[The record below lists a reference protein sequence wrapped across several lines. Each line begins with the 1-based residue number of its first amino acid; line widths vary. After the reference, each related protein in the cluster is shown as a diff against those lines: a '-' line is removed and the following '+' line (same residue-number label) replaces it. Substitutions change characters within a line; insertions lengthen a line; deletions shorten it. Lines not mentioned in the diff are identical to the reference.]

1 MIVREN
7 GNGRSKEAGLPI
19 ESAFIQVQVPD
30 SCCRMSLRALQ
41 PLLLTVELF
50 LLMQCP
56 GMAVYEVRPAAR
68 VRKSHQL

>member
-7 GNGRSKEAGLPI
+7 GNGRKKEEGLPI

-30 SCCRMSLRALQ
+30 SCMRALQ

-56 GMAVYEVRPAAR
+56 GMTVYER
-68 VRKSHQL
+68 

>member
-7 GNGRSKEAGLPI
+7 GNGRKKEAGLPM
-19 ESAFIQVQVPD
+19 FIQVQVPD
-30 SCCRMSLRALQ
+30 SCCRMRALQ

-56 GMAVYEVRPAAR
+56 GMTVYER
-68 VRKSHQL
+68 

>member
-30 SCCRMSLRALQ
+30 SCCRMRALQ

-56 GMAVYEVRPAAR
+56 GMTVYER
-68 VRKSHQL
+68 